1 MDIHQT
7 EQRLKSLWIRIEKY
21 CGKYLD
27 VIRKFQDEM
36 FVNGLSNN
44 RALLYLNAIYSVSK
58 ITKKKL
64 TDLTKE
70 DIKEIVAEIERSN
83 KAEWTKVKY
92 KLTLKKFYQ
101 FADKLE
107 WYSKEYPD
115 RVKWIKSG
123 ARKSKLLRPIIL
135 TEDEVKRLFKAAD
148 RGREKAMCSFM
159 YESGCR
165 CPDELFHMKI
175 GDVEFDEYGAKV
187 KLTSGK
193 VGTRT
198 IRIISSVPYMKIW
211 INEEH
216 PDSFPHLEHFFM
228 QS

>member
-7 EQRLKSLWIRIEKY
+7 EQRLKTLWIRTEKY
-21 CGKYLD
+21 CVKD
-27 VIRKFQDEM
+27 IDNIRKFQDEM
-36 FVNGLSNN
+36 FANGLSNN
-44 RALLYLNAIYSVSK
+44 RALLYLNAIYSISK
-58 ITKKKL
+58 ITEKKL
-64 TDLTKE
+64 ADLTKDE
-70 DIKEIVAEIERSN
+70 IKEIVAEIERSN

-101 FADKLE
+101 FVEKLE

-115 RVKWIKSG
+115 RVKWINSG

-135 TEDEVKRLFKAAD
+135 TEDEVKRLFKAAE

-165 CPDELFHMKI
+165 CPDELFHMKV

-193 VGTRT
+193 VGTRN

-211 INEEH
+211 INEDH
-216 PDSFPHLEHFFM
+216 P
-228 QS
+228 

>member
-7 EQRLKSLWIRIEKY
+7 EQRLKTLWIRIEKY
-21 CGKYLD
+21 CDKD
-27 VIRKFQDEM
+27 ISDIRRFQDEM
-36 FVNGLSNN
+36 FANGLSNN
-44 RALLYLNAIYSVSK
+44 RVLLYLNAVYSISK

-64 TDLTKE
+64 ADMTKD
-70 DIKEIVAEIERSN
+70 DIKEIVAEIERSK

-92 KLTLKKFYQ
+92 KLSIKKFYQ

-115 RVKWIKSG
+115 RVKWINSG

-135 TEDEVKRLFKAAD
+135 TEDEVKRMFKAAN
-148 RGREKAMCSFM
+148 RGREKAMVSFM

-165 CPDELFHMKI
+165 CPDELFHMKV

-198 IRIISSVPYMKIW
+198 IRIISSIPYMKIC
-211 INEEH
+211 
-216 PDSFPHLEHFFM
+216 LRRK
-228 QS
+228 